1 MCKAGNV
8 LFQKIFR
15 SLYWDNLLYYN
26 ITEHEKEYLQNKPII
41 LTMKS
46 VAMIINAR
54 WVVPVVPTNTV
65 YDNYSIVVDNDR
77 IIDILPTSV

>member
-1 MCKAGNV
+1 
-8 LFQKIFR
+8 
-15 SLYWDNLLYYN
+15 
-26 ITEHEKEYLQNKPII
+26 
-41 LTMKS
+41 MKS